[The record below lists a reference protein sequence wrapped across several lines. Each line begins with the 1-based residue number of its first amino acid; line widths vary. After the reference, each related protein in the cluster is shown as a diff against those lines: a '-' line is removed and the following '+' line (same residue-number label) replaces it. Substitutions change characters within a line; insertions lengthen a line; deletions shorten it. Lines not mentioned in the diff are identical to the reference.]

1 MRLTHTYVTH
11 RESLLKMHLAN
22 QQHRQETGGKL
33 NQQHKLVTTMIVQ
46 TADCFNESFGI
57 AKWSSN

>member
-33 NQQHKLVTTMIVQ
+33 NQQHKFVTTMIVQ
-46 TADCFNESFGI
+46 TADCFDESS
-57 AKWSSN
+57 A